1 MRKIVIF
8 FRNYFKEQQKKR
20 KVFLTRRGVLLIFL
34 VVVFLEFFAL
44 ANFMGKFSLE
54 QFLAT
59 IAPSELVEMTNIR
72 RDGKELNTLNE
83 SYLLANAAQMKADD
97 MAERGY
103 FAHTCPDG
111 LTPWHWFDEVGYNYH
126 YAGENL
132 AVNFREA
139 HQVDEAW
146 MNSPSH
152 RDNIV
157 NEKFEEIGIATA
169 TGEYKGR
176 EAIFVVQLF
185 GTRVEERSA
194 FEAKESIEESFFEEK
209 QEGVLGEDFS
219 PEKEDL
225 KEEGAEEEVYI
236 ETQKEAEKEV
246 GLKEEI
252 ETEKEVEVKIKEKES
267 FAFIEKTD
275 KEDVF
280 FVIGKPAD
288 IIRERKEDLKYI
300 TFWGRLS
307 SSTERLFGYLFLSL
321 AVLTFLALVLKVF
334 FMKKTR
340 LAYLIINEFLVVL
353 VVFSAFLTN
362 HYVLHFFK

>member
-1 MRKIVIF
+1 MNMQKIVTF
-8 FRNYFKEQQKKR
+8 FRKRVKKGNR
-20 KVFLTRRGVLLIFL
+20 GFLTIRSVLLIFFI
-34 VVVFLEFFAL
+34 VVFLEFFAL
-44 ANFMGKFSLE
+44 ANFLGKVSFDH
-54 QFLAT
+54 FLAT
-59 IAPSELVEMTNIR
+59 IAPDELVEMTNVR
-72 RDGKELNTLNE
+72 RESEKLNTLNE
-83 SYLLANAAQMKADD
+83 SSLLASAAQMKADD
-97 MAERGY
+97 MAKRGY

-111 LTPWHWFDEVGYNYH
+111 LTPWHWFDEVGYNYQ

-139 HQVDEAW
+139 RQVDEAW

-152 RDNIV
+152 RENIV

-169 TGEYKGR
+169 KGEYKGR
-176 EAIFVVQLF
+176 EVIFVVQLF
-185 GTRVEERSA
+185 GTRVEERGA

-209 QEGVLGEDFS
+209 QEGVLGEDFL
-219 PEKEDL
+219 PEKEGL
-225 KEEGAEEEVYI
+225 KEEGVEEEIYV
-236 ETQKEAEKEV
+236 EKQKETEKEV
-246 GLKEEI
+246 GVKEEI
-252 ETEKEVEVKIKEKES
+252 EIEKEVEVKIKEKES